1 MPQTLFFL
9 VSLTKKS
16 LPEHHPMFTPSYRR
30 QHLGRR
36 TLLPDL
42 PINNINSITTMA
54 PNASDDGQIN
64 TSIISI
70 ARSNPTALRVCCA
83 AARLL

>member
-1 MPQTLFFL
+1 
-9 VSLTKKS
+9 
-16 LPEHHPMFTPSYRR
+16 MFTPLYRR

-42 PINNINSITTMA
+42 PINNINSITTMV
-54 PNASDDGQIN
+54 PNASDDSQTN
-64 TSIISI
+64 TLIIST
-70 ARSNPTALRVCCA
+70 ARSNPTALRVSYA